1 MVVGVD
7 LVGVGLKAVAGK
19 YFCLMK
25 IPVKYVGSFVIVSV
39 SAFYVGFYW
48 KQLFYAPLESNVCDA
63 LSNSKQNFSV
73 TESSLSFAST
83 SSLSSVTEK
92 IHGGLSHSS
101 ESMARSFSYNDQ
113 AFANASKLAKLLLTF
128 KRISPTAI
136 EDMYSRVEHKFNED
150 TQDYSS
156 DFSDEKEV
164 ERIVEENNLIPPLE
178 VSCKTTMCK
187 LIFASSDATA
197 LLSVSESFVKS
208 KSASFHESLFD
219 SKNGKLVV
227 YLNKLDN
234 ESLMI
239 PREDK

>member
-1 MVVGVD
+1 
-7 LVGVGLKAVAGK
+7 
-19 YFCLMK
+19 MK
-25 IPVKYVGSFVIVSV
+25 IPIKYICSLLIISI
-39 SAFYVGFYW
+39 SAFFLGLYW
-48 KQLFYAPLESNVCDA
+48 KQLFPESPDLTVYHA
-63 LSNSKQNFSV
+63 SSKQNFSV
-73 TESSLSFAST
+73 TEGSLSSVSA
-83 SSLSSVTEK
+83 SSLSSVTKK
-92 IHGGLSHSS
+92 IHVEFSKSS
-101 ESMARSFSYNDQ
+101 ESMARSSSYDSQ
-113 AFANASKLAKLLLTF
+113 AFADANKLAKLLLTF

-156 DFSDEKEV
+156 DSSDEKEV
-164 ERIVEENNLIPPLE
+164 ERIVEENNLIPPLA

-187 LIFASSDATA
+187 LTFASSDATA
-197 LLSVSESFVKS
+197 LSSVSESFGKA

-239 PREDK
+239 PKEDK

>member
-1 MVVGVD
+1 MKISIKYICS
-7 LVGVGLKAVAGK
+7 LVIVFLSA
-19 YFCLMK
+19 FCLG
-25 IPVKYVGSFVIVSV
+25 I
-39 SAFYVGFYW
+39 YW
-48 KQLFYAPLESNVCDA
+48 KPSFSESLESNACPASSKQIFSVADGA
-63 LSNSKQNFSV
+63 LSSV
-73 TESSLSFAST
+73 ST

-92 IHGGLSHSS
+92 IHVDLSKST
-101 ESMARSFSYNDQ
+101 ESMAHSSSYDNQ

-128 KRISPTAI
+128 KRISPMAI
-136 EDMYSRVEHKFNED
+136 EDMYNRVEHKFNED

-156 DFSDEKEV
+156 DSGDEKEV

-197 LLSVSESFVKS
+197 LSSVSESFGKS

-239 PREDK
+239 TTEDK